1 MSGFRQLAAPPTVS
15 SPLDGSRNP
24 AIRCSRVDFPAPLG
38 PSRPVTPWPMV
49 IVMSLIATTLPY
61 HRETL
66 RNSIALMLC
75 LPARLR
81 GPPRLPIPAS
91 LRRLPSSLV
100 APPSLLAPQSRRRRA
115 PSARSCHARLPV
127 PDHQPGQGSGQE
139 QEQHRAVEG

>member
-100 APPSLLAPQSRRRRA
+100 ARPSLLAPGGAA
-115 PSARSCHARLPV
+115 PLRLAHATPAFRY
-127 PDHQPGQGSGQE
+127 
-139 QEQHRAVEG
+139 RT

>member
-38 PSRPVTPWPMV
+38 PSRPVTPWLMV

-66 RNSIALMLC
+66 RNSIALMPHL
-75 LPARLR
+75 LSGTGPPARS
-81 GPPRLPIPAS
+81 GPPPGAG
-91 LRRLPSSLV
+91 
-100 APPSLLAPQSRRRRA
+100 AASRRRGGR
-115 PSARSCHARLPV
+115 RSEERRV
-127 PDHQPGQGSGQE
+127 G
-139 QEQHRAVEG
+139 